1 MYKIKT
7 SFDFPMSHRLSK
19 HDGKCKNLHGHNFK
33 VIVCV
38 RAEELD
44 KNDMVMDFSD
54 LKEILKPIED
64 SFDHSMVLNETD
76 VQLKKN
82 IEACL
87 EGFKIVL
94 FPYDPTAE
102 KLAEG
107 IFKTIDLYFDSID
120 SDISVDYVEVFEN
133 ERSSAL
139 YSE

>member
-1 MYKIKT
+1 MYKIKR

-19 HDGKCKNLHGHNFK
+19 HTEKCKNLHGHNFK
-33 VIVCV
+33 VTVCV
-38 RAEELD
+38 QSETLD
-44 KNDMVMDFSD
+44 KNDMVMDFSE

-64 SFDHSMVLNETD
+64 SFDHAMVLNQTD
-76 VQLKKN
+76 IQLKKN
-82 IEACL
+82 VEACL
-87 EGFKIVL
+87 EGSKIVL

-107 IFKTIDLYFDSID
+107 IFKTIDLYFSSID

>member
-19 HDGKCKNLHGHNFK
+19 HNEKCKNLHGHNFK
-33 VIVCV
+33 VVVCV

-87 EGFKIVL
+87 EGFKIVM